1 MSAYGTELEKPEG
14 IIRKYHLGLVIPC
27 LLISFFFLTLTA
39 RAWCEPLEIAGKTLS
54 IDECVAIALKANP
67 ASEISIQNLK
77 AVQGKVGEAKG
88 GYYPSFKLAS
98 FYTYTAQQ
106 AIMPI
111 GPDAY
116 DTRFFAR
123 QTLFDAG
130 ATKNL
135 VESVKS
141 SIAAQEYDVKRT
153 DSDIIVAVKTAFY
166 DVLKRRDLVDVARTS
181 LASIEKHLEQSKSL
195 YKEGIAPRSD
205 VIKSEVQVSN
215 ARLDV
220 IKADNALLLAKANLT
235 VAMGMPVTA
244 SFDIVHSG
252 TNKTHVLPPLK
263 DSLLLAYDLRP
274 ELKGNMAK
282 IQSAEAN
289 IRQAESGLYPNV
301 SLDTSYGWQQD
312 SFLPNETKWSVGL
325 TVGIPI
331 FDHLIAKS
339 KVNQAKAGRDSLRA
353 TETQLT
359 RNVEMD
365 VEQAWLALKEAEE
378 RFEVAKK
385 ALEQAEEDM
394 RVSEGRYKEGLANI
408 LEVIDAQTALTQAKA
423 NFVTDIY
430 DISSSEARLDR
441 ATGRSVKEN
450 R

>member
-1 MSAYGTELEKPEG
+1 MSADGTELENYSNTAKS
-14 IIRKYHLGLVIPC
+14 RYT
-27 LLISFFFLTLTA
+27 FTLTLCLIILFILA
-39 RAWCEPLEIAGKTLS
+39 NIGMAWSEPPEIEGRTLN
-54 IDECVAIALKANP
+54 IEECVSIGLKSNP
-67 ASEISIQNLK
+67 ASEISLQNLK
-77 AVQGKVGEAKG
+77 VVQEKIGEAKG
-88 GYYPSFKLAS
+88 GYYPLFKLAS

-106 AIMPI
+106 SIMPI

-116 DTRFFAR
+116 DTRFFVR

-135 VESVKS
+135 VESVKR
-141 SIAAQEYDVKRT
+141 SISAQEYDVERT
-153 DSDIIVAVKTAFY
+153 DSDIILNVKTAFY
-166 DVLKRRDLVDVARTS
+166 EVLKRRDLVDVSKAS
-181 LASIEKHLEQSKSL
+181 LKTAEKHLEQSKSL
-195 YKEGIAPRSD
+195 YKEGLAPRSD

-220 IKADNALLLAKANLT
+220 IKAENALLAAKANIA
-235 VAMGMPVTA
+235 VAMGAPVTA
-244 SFDIVHSG
+244 GFDILH
-252 TNKTHVLPPLK
+252 NKTAEAHSLPPLK

-274 ELKGNMAK
+274 ELKGSVAK
-282 IQSAEAN
+282 IRSAEAN
-289 IRQAESGLYPNV
+289 IEQARSGLYPNI
-301 SLDTSYGWQQD
+301 SLDASYGWQQGEFSPSD
-312 SFLPNETKWSVGL
+312 KKWSVGL

-331 FDHLIAKS
+331 FERWIAQS
-339 KVNQAKAGRDSLRA
+339 RVNQAKAGRAGLKA
-353 TETQLT
+353 TETQLM
-359 RNVEMD
+359 RNIEID

-378 RFEVAKK
+378 RFEVGKK

-394 RVSEGRYKEGLANI
+394 RVSEGRYKEGIGNI

-423 NFVTDIY
+423 NYVVDLY

>member
-1 MSAYGTELEKPEG
+1 MSAYGTELEKPLYIVFTPIL
-14 IIRKYHLGLVIPC
+14 IIFF
-27 LLISFFFLTLTA
+27 LLINIGK
-39 RAWCEPLEIAGKTLS
+39 AWSEALEIEGKTLALE
-54 IDECVAIALKANP
+54 ECVAIGLKTNP
-67 ASEISIQNLK
+67 AAEISHQNLI
-77 AVQGKVGEAKG
+77 AIQEKVGEAKG

-135 VESVKS
+135 VESVRRNIS
-141 SIAAQEYDVKRT
+141 AQEFDVRRT
-153 DSDIIVAVKTAFY
+153 DSDIILSVKTAFFEG
-166 DVLKRRDLVDVARTS
+166 LKRRDLVDVAKSS
-181 LASIEKHLEQSKSL
+181 LMTAEKHLQQSKSL

-215 ARLDV
+215 SRLDE
-220 IKADNALLLAKANLT
+220 IKAENALLLAKANLS
-235 VAMGMPVTA
+235 VAMGLPVTSA
-244 SFDIVHSG
+244 YDIVKPNNVEAYS
-252 TNKTHVLPPLK
+252 LPPLK

-274 ELKGNMAK
+274 ELKGNQAK

-289 IRQAESGLYPNV
+289 IKQAESGLYPNL
-301 SLDTSYGWQQD
+301 SLDASYGWQQG
-312 SFLPNETKWSVGL
+312 SFTPNETKWSVGL

-331 FDHLIAKS
+331 FDRLTAQS
-339 KVNQAKAGRDSLRA
+339 RVNQAKAGRDGLKA
-353 TETQLT
+353 TEMQLM
-359 RNVEMD
+359 RNIEIEVD
-365 VEQAWLALKEAEE
+365 QAWLSLKEALE

-385 ALEQAEEDM
+385 VLEQAEEDM
-394 RVSEGRYKEGLANI
+394 RVSEGRYKEGMGNI

-423 NFVTDIY
+423 NYVTDLY

-441 ATGRSVKEN
+441 ATGRSAKEN
-450 R
+450 K

>member
-1 MSAYGTELEKPEG
+1 MSAYGTELEKPAKTTKSYYSIAHTPGFIILFLLLSIGKAWSELPQIEG
-14 IIRKYHLGLVIPC
+14 RT
-27 LLISFFFLTLTA
+27 LTL
-39 RAWCEPLEIAGKTLS
+39 E
-54 IDECVAIALKANP
+54 ECVAIGLKTNP
-67 ASEISIQNLK
+67 AAEISFQNLK
-77 AVQGKVGEAKG
+77 AAQEKVGEAKG

-130 ATKNL
+130 ATRNF
-135 VESVKS
+135 VESVRQ
-141 SIAAQEYDVKRT
+141 SITAQEYDVKRT
-153 DSDIIVAVKTAFY
+153 DSDIVLSVKTAFY
-166 DVLKRRDLVDVARTS
+166 DVLKKKDLVNVAQESLRT
-181 LASIEKHLEQSKSL
+181 AEKHLEQSKSL
-195 YKEGIAPRSD
+195 HKEGVAPRSD

-215 ARLDV
+215 ARLDE
-220 IKADNALLLAKANLT
+220 IRTENALLLAKANLAT
-235 VAMGMPVTA
+235 AMGVPVTTGYDVVA
-244 SFDIVHSG
+244 QESG
-252 TNKTHVLPPLK
+252 KAHPLPPLK

-274 ELKGNMAK
+274 ELKGNKAK

-289 IRQAESGLYPNV
+289 IKQAESGLYP
-301 SLDTSYGWQQD
+301 SLNLDASYGWQQG
-312 SFLPNETKWSVGL
+312 SFTPNETKWSVGL

-331 FDHLIAKS
+331 FDRLVAQS
-339 KVNQAKAGRDSLRA
+339 KVNQAKAGRDGLKA
-353 TETQLT
+353 IETQLL
-359 RNVEMD
+359 RNIEIEVD
-365 VEQAWLALKEAEE
+365 QAWIALKEAQE

-394 RVSEGRYKEGLANI
+394 RVSEGRYKEGIGNI

-423 NFVTDIY
+423 NYVVALY

-441 ATGRSVKEN
+441 ATGRSIKEN